1 MTSRVLIQK
10 AITSYLEGKRPPSFR
25 NSQYWFVLGPHG
37 EALPA
42 KAIWALTTGITGAK
56 FNTTHAVAGL
66 SSAGYSVI
74 DIRHSQFAANFDD
87 DVNKSLATSSNARK
101 KRLAS
106 APKMP
111 VKKLALVEQFVRN
124 PDVVAEVLFQANG
137 VCQKCGAKAPFNR
150 KSDETPYLEVH
161 HKILLASGGEDTVAN
176 AIAMCPNCHR
186 KAHYG

>member
-1 MTSRVLIQK
+1 MTSRALIQK
-10 AITSYLEGKRPPSFR
+10 AITSFLEGKRPPSFR
-25 NSQYWFVLGPHG
+25 SSQYWFVLGPRG
-37 EALPA
+37 ELLPA
-42 KAIWALTTGITGAK
+42 KAIWALTIGITGAE

-74 DIRHSQFAANFDD
+74 DIRHSQFAAKFDD
-87 DVNKSLATSSNARK
+87 DVNESLTTSSNDRK

-137 VCQKCGAKAPFNR
+137 VCQKCGSQAPFNR
-150 KSDETPYLEVH
+150 KSDGRPYLEVH
-161 HKILLASGGEDTVAN
+161 HKTSLATGGEDTIAN
-176 AIAMCPNCHR
+176 AIAVCPNCHR